1 MDKTLNQFALMALL
15 GIGRLLVLPLATLSS
30 LRFCVTRHLVPGCL
44 RGCPAGLH
52 ATLCDVWFSRIMRE
66 VLTAA
71 LKTQLRGAALS
82 LVSSALPPHAKTG
95 CVMAVCHSPWFRL
108 LAEWCREN
116 RYALVLSGE
125 DWNHRTRGVN
135 VLGGF
140 RTLRNLVRHL
150 RAGGIAVVVA
160 DVFDVTRECPV
171 TFLGEPHLAST
182 LPARLAAAAGVP
194 LATMIPDRQA
204 NRIFL
209 HAGPHYIVGN
219 HSSDQQTA
227 TRELLDF
234 FEREI
239 CLRPAL
245 WGRILKSTCSK
256 N

>member
-1 MDKTLNQFALMALL
+1 MNKTLNQLALITLL
-15 GIGRLLVLPLATLSS
+15 GIGHLLALPLATLNY
-30 LRFCVTRHLVPGCL
+30 LHFCMFRRHVCGCL

-52 ATLCDVWFSRIMRE
+52 ATLCDLWRSRIMRE

-71 LKTQLRGAALS
+71 MKTRLRGAALS
-82 LVSSALPPHAKTG
+82 LVASALPAHAKTG

-116 RYALVLSGE
+116 EFALVLSSD

-140 RTLRNLVRHL
+140 RNVRRLVRHL
-150 RAGGIAVVVA
+150 RAGGVAVVVA

-171 TFLGEPHLAST
+171 TFLGESHLASI

-194 LATMIPDRQA
+194 LAAIVPERQT

-209 HAGPHYIVGN
+209 HAGPCYNVGKQ
-219 HSSDQQTA
+219 SGDQQTA
-227 TRELLDF
+227 MRELLGF

-239 CLRPAL
+239 SLRPAL
-245 WGRILKSTCSK
+245 WSRILKSPHRC
-256 N
+256 